1 MKLFKEGEKEHVGL
15 FYLHSILQSSFA
27 LIWIYWIIFLMDQ
40 GFSFVI
46 IGIAL
51 AVNGLCMTLLEVP
64 TGALADAFGRKAST
78 ILGFVGFAAGMLIIP
93 SITDPVLLIMVFAAW
108 GLPITFISGAAEA
121 WVVDNLKA
129 VDREDLI
136 DDFFAKDQS
145 INMLGFIFASILA
158 ALVVKYW
165 GMDMIWYISGI
176 SMLAT
181 IPVLMAQ
188 KEYFVP
194 EKLDLKGTM
203 KQAGQ
208 NIKEGARFSIS
219 EKQVLYLLIAILF
232 IAIGS
237 EFAMILRQPYM
248 EDMGISREF
257 FGYIA
262 AIGSAICVGTPFLAK
277 AIGQKTKNKN
287 HYLAIHTLIF
297 AAVMIAIIFVNL
309 AWLAAL
315 VLIILSLRWSMFGPV
330 FEPYFQNILPTEIRA
345 TMGSFR
351 NMVFAA
357 GLLIGDV
364 ILSLFTDTMG
374 SGNMLVLGGLIT
386 LPAILYFFAAKNKG
400 QSKNNQRL

>member
-1 MKLFKEGEKEHVGL
+1 MRFFKEGEREHVGL

-51 AVNGLCMTLLEVP
+51 AVNGLFMTLLEVP
-64 TGALADAFGRKAST
+64 TGALADAYGRKAST

-93 SITDPVLLIMVFAAW
+93 SITDPVMLIVVFAVW
-108 GLPITFISGAAEA
+108 GLPITLISGAAEA
-121 WVVDNLKA
+121 WVVDKLKA
-129 VDREDLI
+129 VKREDLI

-145 INMLGFIFASILA
+145 INMMGFIFASILA
-158 ALVVKYW
+158 GLVVKYW
-165 GMDMIWYISGI
+165 GMDMLWYISGI

-181 IPVLMAQ
+181 IPVLMVQ

-194 EKLDLKGTM
+194 KKVNFKETM

-219 EKQVLYLLIAILF
+219 NKQVFYLLIAMIF
-232 IAIGS
+232 IAIGG
-237 EFAMILRQPYM
+237 EFVMVLKQPYM
-248 EDMGISREF
+248 ELMGIPREF

-262 AIGSAICVGTPFLAK
+262 AIGSALCVGTPFLAK
-277 AIGQKTKNKN
+277 AIGQRTKNKN
-287 HYLAIHTLIF
+287 VYLAMHTLIF
-297 AAVMIAIIFVNL
+297 AAVIIAIIFINM

-315 VLIILSLRWSMFGPV
+315 ILIILSVRWSMFNPV

-351 NMVFAA
+351 NMVYAI
-357 GLLIGDV
+357 GLLIGDI
-364 ILSLFTDTMG
+364 ILSLFTDSFG
-374 SGNMLVLGGLIT
+374 PGNMLVLGGLIT
-386 LPAILYFFAAKNKG
+386 LPAILFFFSAKKNS
-400 QSKNNQRL
+400 SKKN

>member
-1 MKLFKEGEKEHVGL
+1 MRFFKEGEREHVGL

-51 AVNGLCMTLLEVP
+51 AVNGLFMTLLEVP
-64 TGALADAFGRKAST
+64 TGALADAYGRKAST

-93 SITDPVLLIMVFAAW
+93 SITDPVMLIVVFAVW
-108 GLPITFISGAAEA
+108 GLPITLISGASEA

-129 VDREDLI
+129 VKREDLI

-145 INMLGFIFASILA
+145 INMMGFIFASILA
-158 ALVVKYW
+158 GLVVKYW
-165 GMDMIWYISGI
+165 GMDMLWYISGI

-181 IPVLMAQ
+181 IPVLMVQ

-194 EKLDLKGTM
+194 KKVNFKETM

-219 EKQVLYLLIAILF
+219 NKQVFYLLIAMIF
-232 IAIGS
+232 IAIGG
-237 EFAMILRQPYM
+237 EFVMVLKQPYM
-248 EDMGISREF
+248 ELMGIPREF

-262 AIGSAICVGTPFLAK
+262 AIGSALCVGTPFLAK
-277 AIGQKTKNKN
+277 AIGQRTKNKN
-287 HYLAIHTLIF
+287 VYLAMHTLIF
-297 AAVMIAIIFVNL
+297 AAVIIAIIFINM

-315 VLIILSLRWSMFGPV
+315 ILIILSVRWSMFNPV

-351 NMVFAA
+351 NMVYAI
-357 GLLIGDV
+357 GLLIGDI
-364 ILSLFTDTMG
+364 ILSLFTDSFG
-374 SGNMLVLGGLIT
+374 PGNMLVLGGLIT
-386 LPAILYFFAAKNKG
+386 LPAILFFFSAKKNS
-400 QSKNNQRL
+400 SKKN